1 MKYNQIRIEL
11 GALATG
17 MFYASQKERIN
28 AFNRIRQVIF
38 RRLEGIELTQKQD
51 KKEEEEKYKEKYTDA
66 KLLKYIQENK
76 VKLDKEDQ
84 EYVEKLVELLEEA
97 RTKENKFKK
106 LMQSY
111 IEQEPIYDKW
121 LKNIKGISTLNTANL
136 LQYFGYCEK
145 AKHCSSLWKYAG
157 LHVVNG
163 KAPKL
168 SMYGKGKEVET
179 GLDYNPKLRMLM
191 YRVGD
196 SFVKQRTPK
205 YRDIYDREKAKQWK
219 LGDYDEKKNV
229 MRNKDVEG
237 SPQSKGHADN
247 RARRKMVKRFLA
259 DYYEQCLLIRGIKP
273 DKVYAHR
280 ND

>member
-1 MKYNQIRIEL
+1 MKYNQMRIEL

-17 MFYASQKERIN
+17 MFYASQEERIN

-38 RRLEGIELTQKQD
+38 RKIEGIDLTQKQD
-51 KKEEEEKYKEKYTDA
+51 KKEDDEKHQEKYTDA

-76 VKLDKEDQ
+76 VKLNKEDQ
-84 EYVEKLVELLEEA
+84 EYIEQLADLLEEA
-97 RTKENKFKK
+97 RKKENKFKK
-106 LMQSY
+106 LMQVY
-111 IEQEPIYDKW
+111 IEQEPIYENW
-121 LKNIKGISTLNTANL
+121 LKDIKGISTLSTANL

-145 AKHCSSLWKYAG
+145 AKHCSSLWKYSG
-157 LHVVNG
+157 FHVVNG

-168 SMYGKGKEVET
+168 SMYGKGKEIET
-179 GLDYNPKLRMLM
+179 GLDYSPKLRTLM
-191 YRVGD
+191 YRIGD
-196 SFVKQRTPK
+196 SFIKQRTPK
-205 YRDIYDREKAKQWK
+205 YRDIYDVEKAKQWK

-229 MRNKDVEG
+229 MRNKEVEG

-259 DYYEQCLLIRGIKP
+259 DYYEQCLICRGITP
-273 DKVYAHR
+273 DKCYAHR

>member
-179 GLDYNPKLRMLM
+179 GLDYSPKLRMLM

-259 DYYEQCLLIRGIKP
+259 DFYEQCLLIRGIKP